1 MVTEIETSDP
11 GLRAQNRRD
20 RREALV
26 SAAYALFA
34 ERGFGATTMD
44 DIASAAGLSRR
55 TAFRYFQT
63 KEALVFPD
71 REARLEALAAQ
82 LAPREGE
89 SAFETVKRASLAL
102 ARRYQD
108 ERVEML
114 RQFELV
120 SREPSLLGREQVLD
134 RAFEELIE
142 GAFARAPEGE
152 RETTRTRRRARVRAA
167 AVVGAIRATLR
178 EWLEGGASGDLVRL
192 GRETFAELETGFG
205 DEQ

>member
-1 MVTEIETSDP
+1 MATESEMSDP

-26 SAAYALFA
+26 SAAYGLFA

-71 REARLEALAAQ
+71 REERLEALAELLVA
-82 LAPREGE
+82 REGE
-89 SAFETVKRASLAL
+89 SSFETVKRASLAL

-142 GAFARAPEGE
+142 AAFVRASEGE

-178 EWLEGGASGDLVRL
+178 EWLEGGASGDLARL
-192 GRETFAELETGFG
+192 GRETFAELESGFG